1 MPRATGE
8 LDADG
13 RTVFGENVRTER
25 SLRGWSIERLAKL
38 ADLATDTVF
47 RIEKGHPTTKRT
59 RIQVCK
65 ALQSSYARMLMKPKT
80 AGMGYAIHRRPEDWW
95 VVHWGH
101 RSNRPADDESDR
113 IQEAQE
119 RRRLGGLG
127 FVSHFV
133 QMLNC
138 RLPKGKL
145 VAGVLEI
152 FGEGARSKYLA
163 GEVFA
168 YVLEGAVK
176 VVIGEE
182 HFILEQGEAATI
194 QCSLADFYFAPT
206 TGEARHPA
214 KLLYVRLDLGPQD
227 PQIEEEELAKL
238 IEEWDS

>member
-1 MPRATGE
+1 MPKITSE
-8 LDADG
+8 LDAEG
-13 RTVFGENVRTER
+13 RAVFGENVRTER

-47 RIEKGHPTTKRT
+47 RIEKGQPSTRRT

-80 AGMGYAIHRRPEDWW
+80 AGVGYAIHRRTEDWW
-95 VVHWGH
+95 VVHWAY
-101 RSNRPADDESDR
+101 RSKSPADDESDR
-113 IQEAQE
+113 IQQAQE
-119 RRRLGGLG
+119 RRRLGNLG

-152 FGEGARSKYLA
+152 YGEGARSKYLA

-168 YVLEGAVK
+168 YVLEGAVR
-176 VVIGEE
+176 VVIGEDD
-182 HFILEQGEAATI
+182 FILDQGEAATI
-194 QCSLADFYFAPT
+194 QCSLADFYFAST
-206 TGEARHPA
+206 SADGGEPAR
-214 KLLYVRLDLGPQD
+214 LLYVRLDLGPED
-227 PQIEEEELAKL
+227 PQIKEEELAKL